1 MIGTITKST
10 IIAVFDVIFISIL
23 AFVLVKDFLKS
34 FKNKMEYCKKR
45 QDNLYETLLSLKKL
59 IDMDKEKQDE
69 LIKNIKML
77 NKQFKKDKEE
87 KEISEYNI
95 TFPHFTLFN
104 DSNYEPN
111 YNNGYREL
119 RTDLYLLSYQLA
131 KYLDKA
137 NGTCITFNELY
148 VLILLDL
155 DDYKKYRIDHTLI
168 NLLGIP
174 ENNYCD
180 ITLDELK
187 NRIHTHLKKV
197 N

>member
-1 MIGTITKST
+1 
-10 IIAVFDVIFISIL
+10 
-23 AFVLVKDFLKS
+23 
-34 FKNKMEYCKKR
+34 MEYCKKR

-59 IDMDKEKQDE
+59 IDMDNEKQDE

-119 RTDLYLLSYQLA
+119 RTDLYLISYQLA
-131 KYLDKA
+131 KYLDKTSSSLNRA
-137 NGTCITFNELY
+137 TKTIN
-148 VLILLDL
+148 
-155 DDYKKYRIDHTLI
+155 TL
-168 NLLGIP
+168 
-174 ENNYCD
+174 
-180 ITLDELK
+180 
-187 NRIHTHLKKV
+187 NRF
-197 N
+197 

>member
-10 IIAVFDVIFISIL
+10 IIVVFDVIFISIL
-23 AFVLVKDFLKS
+23 AFVLVKYFLKP
-34 FKNKMEYCKKR
+34 FKIEMEYCKKR

-77 NKQFKKDKEE
+77 NKQIKKDKEDI
-87 KEISEYNI
+87 KISEHNI

-119 RTDLYLLSYQLA
+119 RTDLYLISYQLA

-137 NGTCITFNELY
+137 NGTCMTFDELY
-148 VLILLDL
+148 VLILIDL
-155 DDYKKYRIDHTLI
+155 DDCRKYRIDHSLI

-187 NRIHTHLKKV
+187 NRIHTHLKKI

>member
-23 AFVLVKDFLKS
+23 AFVLVKYFLKP
-34 FKNKMEYCKKR
+34 FKIEMEYCKKR

-59 IDMDKEKQDE
+59 IDMDNEKQDE

-77 NKQFKKDKEE
+77 NKQIKKDKEDI
-87 KEISEYNI
+87 KISEHNI

-111 YNNGYREL
+111 NNNGYREL
-119 RTDLYLLSYQLA
+119 RTDLYLISYQLA

-168 NLLGIP
+168 NLLGISV
-174 ENNYCD
+174 NNYCD